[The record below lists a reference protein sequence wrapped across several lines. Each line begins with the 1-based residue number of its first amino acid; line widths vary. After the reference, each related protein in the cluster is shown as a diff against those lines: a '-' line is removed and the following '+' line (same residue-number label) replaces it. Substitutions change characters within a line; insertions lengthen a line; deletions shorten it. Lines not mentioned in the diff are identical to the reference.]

1 MTQPTVPA
9 EILEKRAAE
18 QRRTLHNDVQQLR
31 TVVEAEVRERV
42 DEVRDRLDVKKNV
55 SRHFGPIAGVTALI
69 ALSLGYSLTGIFTEK

>member
-31 TVVEAEVRERV
+31 SMVETEVRGRVEEVREH
-42 DEVRDRLDVKKNV
+42 LDVKRNV
-55 SRHFGPIAGVTALI
+55 GKYFAPIAGATALI
-69 ALSLGYSLTGIFTEK
+69 ALSVGYGLAGIFTDR

>member
-1 MTQPTVPA
+1 MTQPTVPT

-31 TVVEAEVRERV
+31 SVVESEVRERV
-42 DEVRDRLDVKKNV
+42 HQVRERLDVKRNV
-55 SRHFGPIAGVTALI
+55 SRYFGPVAGAAAVI